1 MDRISNYIAGVFNYA
16 RIALLDI
23 NFVDILDIL
32 VVAALLYWVL
42 TIVFRTGASRIVRVV
57 ALLLVL
63 AGLAR
68 AIGMDTLNF
77 ILGNTLQLGV
87 LALIILFQPELR
99 RVLETIS
106 SRSVLELFETK
117 STEDDTLQVL
127 QTVVDT
133 CADLAA
139 TKTGALIVFEMDN
152 KLDTYL
158 ATGTRLDAMV
168 SEQMLKNLFFPK
180 AALHDGAVVIRG
192 DRIVAAG
199 CVLPLS
205 ENLNLS
211 QDLGTRHRAG
221 VGITEKTDAVV
232 LIVSEETGMVSL
244 AENGFLR
251 RYWLDAQHAAL
262 GGEDAKAELL
272 RRLRLAFGLNTE
284 EKERTLATWG
294 SRLVNSTFK
303 GKKDEDSEHSK
314 ETP

>member
-1 MDRISNYIAGVFNYA
+1 MGTFSNYISSILNYA

-23 NFVDILDIL
+23 GFVDILDIL
-32 VVAALLYWVL
+32 VVAVILYGVL
-42 TIVFRTGASRIVRVV
+42 YVVFRTGATRIVRVI
-57 ALLLVL
+57 ALMLLL
-63 AGLAR
+63 AGISS

-77 ILGNTLQLGV
+77 ILRNTLEVGV
-87 LALIILFQPELR
+87 LALIIVFQPELR
-99 RVLETIS
+99 RVLETIG

-117 STEDDTLQVL
+117 TSEDETIQLL

-133 CADLAA
+133 CAELAA
-139 TKTGALIVFEMDN
+139 SKTGALIVFEMDTT
-152 KLDTYL
+152 LDAYL

-168 SEQMLKNLFFPK
+168 SSQMLKNLFFPK
-180 AALHDGAVVIRG
+180 AALHDGAVIIRG

-205 ENLNLS
+205 DNLNLS

-251 RYWLDAQHAAL
+251 RYWLDEQHVSAL
-262 GGEDAKAELL
+262 GADELNPRQEL
-272 RRLRLAFGLNTE
+272 MRRLRIAFGLNTE
-284 EKERTLATWG
+284 GKDRTLATWG

-303 GKKDEDSEHSK
+303 GKKDEDSEDR
-314 ETP
+314 